1 MSKRLYNNSTLD
13 TGKKIAL
20 FRQNFTTIFKKGLKY
35 FYYCTLKVTLAPE
48 AFTYISPLI
57 TFNIYRLNKTQ
68 LSPCKM
74 KDSFSPDPDEAAT
87 SRTNTMKR
95 S

>member
-35 FYYCTLKVTLAPE
+35 FDYCTLKIKLASV
-48 AFTYISPLI
+48 AFTYICPLL
-57 TFNIYRLNKTQ
+57 TFNNNNRPGRI
-68 LSPCKM
+68 
-74 KDSFSPDPDEAAT
+74 
-87 SRTNTMKR
+87 
-95 S
+95 